1 MHYEKVFW
9 RAINERNNMARWVIP
24 ERKEDQTIKKVMQ
37 YVELC
42 IRDVNKIKDCRFSNE
57 QKNIAISVETKLER
71 IVDILKNDT

>member
-1 MHYEKVFW
+1 
-9 RAINERNNMARWVIP
+9 MAKWVIP
-24 ERKEDQTIKKVMQ
+24 ERKEDQSLKQVMQ

>member
-1 MHYEKVFW
+1 
-9 RAINERNNMARWVIP
+9 MARWVIP
-24 ERKEDQTIKKVMQ
+24 ERKEDQTIKQVMQ

-42 IRDVNKIKDCRFSNE
+42 LRDINKIKDCKFQNE